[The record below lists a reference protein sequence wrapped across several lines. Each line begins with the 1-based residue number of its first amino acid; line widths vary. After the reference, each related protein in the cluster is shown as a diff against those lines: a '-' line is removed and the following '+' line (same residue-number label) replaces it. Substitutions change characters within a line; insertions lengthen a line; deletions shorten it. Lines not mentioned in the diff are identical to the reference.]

1 MGRADCGNAFSNRL
15 WHCKAVKG
23 RGEYAGMDNCHA
35 RDQCAAGA
43 AGHGKSFFSGEEVSL
58 RQSSR
63 PKRKIPRR
71 RRWSG
76 MLLLFGSLQT
86 AFMDYPTEKTI

>member
-1 MGRADCGNAFSNRL
+1 MQEWIVAMLVISVL
-15 WHCKAVKG
+15 LVL
-23 RGEYAGMDNCHA
+23 
-35 RDQCAAGA
+35 RDMA
-43 AGHGKSFFSGEEVSL
+43 KVSL
-58 RQSSR
+58 RRSSR

-86 AFMDYPTEKTI
+86 VFTDYPTEKTI

>member
-1 MGRADCGNAFSNRL
+1 MQEWIIAMLVISVLLVLRDMAKVFFRGRSFL
-15 WHCKAVKG
+15 KA
-23 RGEYAGMDNCHA
+23 EQPA
-35 RDQCAAGA
+35 
-43 AGHGKSFFSGEEVSL
+43 EEKNP
-58 RQSSR
+58 Q
-63 PKRKIPRR
+63 R

>member
-1 MGRADCGNAFSNRL
+1 MQEWIIAMLVISVL
-15 WHCKAVKG
+15 LVL
-23 RGEYAGMDNCHA
+23 
-35 RDQCAAGA
+35 RDMA
-43 AGHGKSFFSGEEVSL
+43 KVFSGEEVSL